1 MTISRLKFHPFI
13 AVSLP
18 GNGKEQIGLF
28 ADVVAFV
35 VDHAVAEQIL
45 GGEMVPVAV
54 QAELQPRE
62 PPDRLLEDFGH
73 VVVELFGIRLGVHD
87 HDGLFGPGGEAV
99 DLTFEKVEVRDGRVV
114 VELQRIGVQ
123 ADEAHVAGREGKI
136 DLAENLGENPLAGS
150 QTVVVAQ
157 QDDVRNIQ
165 TIEDVALPLELV
177 AHAEIGQIARVD
189 HEVDVIAGVDG
200 FHGIFGLVVPPLR
213 VADLRETDRPPAL
226 ARRLDAGDVAGVD
239 TRRTVDAGIVGVV
252 FDLAGGQE
260 YSGQK
265 RKEFGFHNGCFT
277 DCNRKLLGEHPT
289 CALKKTPKND

>member
-1 MTISRLKFHPFI
+1 MTTTVFSAPAGKPSIWRSRKSKFGTGVSWSNSNALVFRQTKRTSP
-13 AVSLP
+13 AVKAKSTSP
-18 GNGKEQIGLF
+18 
-28 ADVVAFV
+28 
-35 VDHAVAEQIL
+35 
-45 GGEMVPVAV
+45 
-54 QAELQPRE
+54 
-62 PPDRLLEDFGH
+62 
-73 VVVELFGIRLGVHD
+73 
-87 HDGLFGPGGEAV
+87 
-99 DLTFEKVEVRDGRVV
+99 
-114 VELQRIGVQ
+114 
-123 ADEAHVAGREGKI
+123 
-136 DLAENLGENPLAGS
+136 NLSENPLAGG

-189 HEVDVIAGVDG
+189 HEVDVVAGVDG

-260 YSGQK
+260 HNGQK